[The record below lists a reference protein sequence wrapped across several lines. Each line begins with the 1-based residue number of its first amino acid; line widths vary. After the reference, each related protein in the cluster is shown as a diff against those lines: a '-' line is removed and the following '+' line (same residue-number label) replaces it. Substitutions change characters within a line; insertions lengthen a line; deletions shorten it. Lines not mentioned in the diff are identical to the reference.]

1 MKRII
6 AIAMVVLMTLALFAG
21 CTTSNQTAA
30 QPEETA
36 AQQEAAAPDEAAAT
50 ADAANAAAETYDMQ
64 PMKITDHTL
73 KVALIPVTINTSYT
87 MTINGAKEHIKTM
100 GYDMDLT
107 VEAPSGNTSSI
118 EEQGNII
125 ENMIQQGVDA
135 IALATESDVSMLPY
149 LREAAAAGIPVF
161 FFNMTELDDSD
172 IYYVSSIGY
181 DQYEAGK
188 NIGSWIAENY
198 KDKETKIAVL
208 EGYPGVVNDE
218 RMRGFNDAIAGS
230 SNISIVAS
238 QCANWTRAD
247 GQSVTESLLTANP
260 DITLLYGPYD
270 EMVLGGLVAI
280 KERNLLGQIDVV
292 GYGATEDAI
301 HAIRNGEMVA
311 TVDAMEYYTGYDI
324 VDAIYQYCVLGQQ
337 VKKVINRPT
346 VVYDKT
352 NVDTHDDNVYA
363 K

>member
-1 MKRII
+1 MKRTI
-6 AIAMVVLMTLALFAG
+6 AIVMVVLMALSLLAG
-21 CTTSNQTAA
+21 CSTSNQVDNSSAETTSQQDTATTD
-30 QPEETA
+30 ESTA
-36 AQQEAAAPDEAAAT
+36 SADAT
-50 ADAANAAAETYDMQ
+50 ATETDTYDLQ
-64 PMKITDHTL
+64 PTTITDHTL

-87 MTINGAKEHIKTM
+87 MTINGAKEHVETM
-100 GYDMDLT
+100 GYDIDLT

-149 LREAAAAGIPVF
+149 LREAADAGIPVF

-188 NIGSWIAENY
+188 NIGSWVAENY
-198 KDKETKIAVL
+198 QGTETKIAVL
-208 EGYPGVVNDE
+208 EGYPGIVNDE
-218 RMRGFNDAIAGS
+218 RMRGFNDAIAGYD
-230 SNISIVAS
+230 NISIVAS

-280 KERNLLGQIDVV
+280 KERGLLDQIDVV

-301 HAIRNGEMVA
+301 NAIRNGEMVA

-324 VDAIYQYCVLGQQ
+324 VDTIYQYCVLGQQ
-337 VKKVINRPT
+337 VDKVINRAT
-346 VVYDKT
+346 VVYDQT
-352 NVDTHDDNVYA
+352 NVGTHDDAVYA

>member
-6 AIAMVVLMTLALFAG
+6 ALAMVVLMALALLTG
-21 CTTSNQTAA
+21 CTTSNQTTA

-36 AQQEAAAPDEAAAT
+36 AQQEATATDEAASSADVAAT
-50 ADAANAAAETYDMQ
+50 ETDTYDMQ
-64 PMKITDHTL
+64 PRTITDHTL

-188 NIGSWIAENY
+188 NIGSWIATNY

-218 RMRGFNDAIAGS
+218 RMRGFNEAIADS

-260 DITLLYGPYD
+260 DITLVYGPYD

-301 HAIRNGEMVA
+301 NAIRNSEMVA

-324 VDAIYQYCVLGQQ
+324 VDAIYQYCVLGQG
-337 VKKVINRPT
+337 VEKIINRAT